1 MNVDDY
7 RELLIKAFGNV
18 EDSPHREDYSKRLL
32 ELKNIFYA
40 QFRALYRIRKQ
51 CFFDTISRSFEEAIV
66 NFLNMISGLRK
77 LETKLYKSR
86 ISSIELVKS
95 VTKDEE
101 YFTQH
106 HPDENAEDDE
116 SVDDILLAMQ
126 ALNRCVNWKDVDSIR
141 EAEVTRDC
149 KERALYSLESVIV
162 NDSYCFIKSFD
173 NALQGYFNTDRQFL
187 EFPGHHVSLY
197 DLPVKLG
204 TVYISFIEKV
214 INSFGGNGSPSFLLC
229 PEPFEENGPNV
240 IRLLKNDYEL
250 YSKYTVNKDGK
261 PTEMCLISVPF
272 SSLFD
277 PERLCI
283 ILAHEIAHYIDREDF
298 RLVGERNAI
307 LFQACCLE
315 FNRSVML
322 SLPDFLETI
331 RDFSEMHDS
340 EQNAIVDKIVT
351 SFGVAY
357 EAALKNNIEEE
368 TTRIERISDTTAQS
382 VIFTLTSF
390 RWLVEQAAAET
401 LKQQDSYQN
410 VMLDNLRISED
421 ILHTIKNKL
430 DDKIASLFDERLG
443 QLFYVI
449 KEAGAD
455 ILAIMLLGVKEEAY
469 SRCIDYEIK
478 KSQGSQNPNNQALAK
493 YQAIR
498 KKAVCSTMN
507 WESDDVTA
515 DLSDGTYNNLVDYLE
530 NIKKN
535 MNKSWFGN
543 NEAAEMMKEIVQQEV
558 PYVLSDYM
566 L

>member
-1 MNVDDY
+1 MNVNEY
-7 RELLIKAFGNV
+7 RELLIKAFDNV

-66 NFLNMISGLRK
+66 NFLNMISGLREF
-77 LETKLYKSR
+77 ETKLYKSR
-86 ISSIELVKS
+86 ISNVELVKS
-95 VTKDEE
+95 VTNDEE
-101 YFTQH
+101 YFIQH

-116 SVDDILLAMQ
+116 SLDNILLAMA
-126 ALNRCVNWKDVDSIR
+126 ALNRLNWKDVDRIK
-141 EAEVTRDC
+141 EAEVTRAH
-149 KERALYSLESVIV
+149 KESALYSLESVIV

-214 INSFGGNGSPSFLLC
+214 INSFGENGSPSFLLC

-250 YSKYTVNKDGK
+250 YSKYTFNKDGK

-298 RLVGERNAI
+298 RLVEERNAI

-315 FNRSVML
+315 FNCSVML

-340 EQNAIVDKIVT
+340 EQNLIVDKIVM

-357 EAALKNNIEEE
+357 EAALKNNIKEE
-368 TTRIERISDTTAQS
+368 TKRIERITDTTAQN
-382 VIFTLTSF
+382 VVFTLTRF
-390 RWLVEQAAAET
+390 RWLVEQAAAEA

-421 ILHTIKNKL
+421 ILHTIKNQI
-430 DDKIASLFDERLG
+430 DDKIASFFDERLG

-455 ILAIMLLGVKEEAY
+455 ILAIMLLGVEEGAY
-469 SRCIDYEIK
+469 LRCINYEIK

-498 KKAVCSTMN
+498 KKAVCSTMDWGSCN
-507 WESDDVTA
+507 VNA
-515 DLSDGTYNNLVDYLE
+515 DLSAGTFKYLVDYL
-530 NIKKN
+530 NRIKKN
-535 MNKSWFGN
+535 MNKSRFRN
-543 NEAAEMMKEIVQQEV
+543 NAASEMLKEIVKQEA
-558 PYVLSDYM
+558 PSALPNYM